1 MERSFE
7 AGLDSPYAYPLPLS
21 PSFCT
26 FRRLDSDRFIPCRTY
41 EKLGWGIPD
50 GGSSRQSLSF
60 HTVALHCIRK
70 RLTPLLSRAC
80 ALFVRKCRGCT
91 FRRLASLLLYL
102 FFVRDSDL

>member
-41 EKLGWGIPD
+41 EKLGGAFPMAARRAKAFLFTLLR
-50 GGSSRQSLSF
+50 S
-60 HTVALHCIRK
+60 TVFAK
-70 RLTPLLSRAC
+70 
-80 ALFVRKCRGCT
+80 G
-91 FRRLASLLLYL
+91 
-102 FFVRDSDL
+102 